1 MNFRSK
7 AAVATFAIATL
18 FSSVAPAEAID
29 PEALK
34 VARQVLDAMHASA
47 TSDQMVQQMMMSM
60 SAGLEATNPGKG
72 AEIQKL
78 LSEVLLPEL
87 NKVKPEMLD
96 ASANI
101 YAANFSADEL
111 KQMLAYYQSDIGR
124 KVIERLPSLIQEQ
137 GRVARAM
144 MGKMMPDI
152 VAKLQAAIT
161 ARGLNKPKNL

>member
-1 MNFRSK
+1 MNFRSMSM
-7 AAVATFAIATL
+7 VATFAVATL
-18 FSSVAPAEAID
+18 FSSVAGADAVD
-29 PEALK
+29 PGALK

-60 SAGLEATNPGKG
+60 SAGLEAANPGKG
-72 AEIQKL
+72 AEVQKL

-87 NKVKPEMLD
+87 SRVKPEMLD
-96 ASANI
+96 ATANI

-124 KVIERLPSLIQEQ
+124 KVIERLPNLIQEQ
-137 GRVARAM
+137 GQVARALV
-144 MGKMMPDI
+144 GKMMPD
-152 VAKLQAAIT
+152 VLAKLQAAIA

>member
-1 MNFRSK
+1 MNVRSM
-7 AAVATFAIATL
+7 AIVATFAVATL
-18 FSSVAPAEAID
+18 FSPVAPADAID

-152 VAKLQAAIT
+152 VAKLQAAIA